1 MPQFLLPHSDGF
13 ENRTGDPL
21 DKLVLI
27 LVLLVVLRVLGQVG
41 C

>member
-1 MPQFLLPHSDGF
+1 MPKFLLPHPGGF
-13 ENRTGDPL
+13 DDRTGDPL